1 MDKIKLQGGMHWS
14 DDEIVHYF
22 DTHWGVTIRKLSAM
36 SGRSVGYVKALLMEE
51 QHNETSR

>member
-51 QHNETSR
+51 NSQ